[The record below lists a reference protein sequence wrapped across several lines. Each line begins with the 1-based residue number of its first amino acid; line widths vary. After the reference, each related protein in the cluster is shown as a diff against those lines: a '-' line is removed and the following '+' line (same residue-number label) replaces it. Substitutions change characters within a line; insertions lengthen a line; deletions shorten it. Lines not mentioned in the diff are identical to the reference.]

1 MNHHE
6 IMKKCIEKLE
16 KTLDNS
22 ISYEILSREA
32 ISKLNYK
39 YKTLQ
44 EALTQK
50 IPDIYFNLIPK
61 SYDIVGNIA
70 VLEFARPSFID
81 ESEFNKYKNFIAKAI
96 IDVNKNVQSV
106 FEKKSE
112 IKGVHRLREFAYL
125 SGENKSE
132 TIHREN
138 SCCFKLDIKT
148 TYFSPRLVNERRRI
162 ANINFQEE
170 EVIVDMFAGVGPFS
184 IQIAK
189 RNIVDINNEG
199 IIEISKEDKT
209 SYIKDNV
216 IIEKSTAKNYLKL
229 IVESI
234 DELANIYDKTSNN
247 LAKECFRLIINDSKV
262 KILKFSE
269 DLNIEKIDEI
279 LPELFLLNKIKT
291 EIEIESGLL
300 FCDRC
305 HRWFPIIDTI
315 PQMLPDEYRDQEKDT
330 NFLETNKNLLDQK
343 FLKQDL
349 KPFNI

>member
-1 MNHHE
+1 
-6 IMKKCIEKLE
+6 MKPWLFDILACPIDKHFPLKLFIFSFE
-16 KTLDNS
+16 T
-22 ISYEILSREA
+22 ELSEF
-32 ISKLNYK
+32 KQFL
-39 YKTLQ
+39 
-44 EALTQK
+44 
-50 IPDIYFNLIPK
+50 DIY
-61 SYDIVGNIA
+61 
-70 VLEFARPSFID
+70 E
-81 ESEFNKYKNFIAKAI
+81 
-96 IDVNKNVQSV
+96 
-106 FEKKSE
+106 
-112 IKGVHRLREFAYL
+112 
-125 SGENKSE
+125 
-132 TIHREN
+132 
-138 SCCFKLDIKT
+138 
-148 TYFSPRLVNERRRI
+148 
-162 ANINFQEE
+162 
-170 EVIVDMFAGVGPFS
+170 
-184 IQIAK
+184 K

-247 LAKECFRLIINDSKV
+247 LAKECFRLIINEIKV

-279 LPELFLLNKIKT
+279 IPELFLLNKIKT

-300 FCDRC
+300 FCDKC

-315 PQMLPDEYRDQEKDT
+315 PQMLPDEYRDQEKDA

-349 KPFNI
+349 KPFSI

>member
-1 MNHHE
+1 
-6 IMKKCIEKLE
+6 MKPWLFDILACPIDKHFPLKLFIFSFE
-16 KTLDNS
+16 T
-22 ISYEILSREA
+22 ELSEF
-32 ISKLNYK
+32 KQFL
-39 YKTLQ
+39 
-44 EALTQK
+44 
-50 IPDIYFNLIPK
+50 DIY
-61 SYDIVGNIA
+61 
-70 VLEFARPSFID
+70 E
-81 ESEFNKYKNFIAKAI
+81 
-96 IDVNKNVQSV
+96 
-106 FEKKSE
+106 
-112 IKGVHRLREFAYL
+112 
-125 SGENKSE
+125 
-132 TIHREN
+132 
-138 SCCFKLDIKT
+138 
-148 TYFSPRLVNERRRI
+148 
-162 ANINFQEE
+162 
-170 EVIVDMFAGVGPFS
+170 
-184 IQIAK
+184 K

-300 FCDRC
+300 FCDKC

-330 NFLETNKNLLDQK
+330 NFLETNKNLLDHK